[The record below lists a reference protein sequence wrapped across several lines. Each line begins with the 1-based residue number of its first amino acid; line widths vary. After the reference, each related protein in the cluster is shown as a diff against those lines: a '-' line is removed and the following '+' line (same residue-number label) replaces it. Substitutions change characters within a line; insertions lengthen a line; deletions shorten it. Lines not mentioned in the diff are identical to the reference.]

1 MERYRELPYT
11 KLKKVCDPQKFSF
24 HTTEELVPLEGI
36 IGQNR
41 AVRAMEFGLRVK
53 NLRYNIFVVGVKGTG
68 KKSYV
73 QKVVEKKARLENI
86 PDDWCYVYNFQEPSH
101 PIALNMPPGMGKIL
115 CEDMN
120 LLVQDLL
127 TEIPK
132 AFSGDDYERQK
143 SEILKQYQE
152 ERNQLLEQL
161 TEYSKQNDFMIKN
174 TSTGFMLAPMIDGVA
189 VGDKEYEDLDEAQKE
204 MIEKKAEYVQLKAVE
219 ILKKMKALE
228 RDAKKQIRE
237 LENKIGLFVVEP
249 LMGELYDKYKEYSRI
264 VEYLRNV
271 QNDVI
276 NNIDD
281 FDLTEEEQTE
291 ILSRKAENSFVKK
304 YKVNL
309 FVDNS
314 NAEGAPVIIECNP
327 TYSNLVGRIEY
338 ENDQGTL
345 KTDFLM
351 VKAGAIHKANGGY
364 LILQANQLLKN
375 FQSWDTLKRTL
386 ETGEIS
392 VESIRSQL
400 GILDIASLKPEPI
413 AVNMKVIMIGN
424 PYLYR
429 LLHSVLGK
437 SNLDNKTLPINS
449 GGLKF

>member
-1 MERYRELPYT
+1 MAKYRELPYT
-11 KLKKVCDPQKFSF
+11 KLKKVCNPKQFSF
-24 HTTEELVPLEGI
+24 KTTEELIPLEGI

-41 AVRAMEFGLRVK
+41 AVQAMAFGLQVK
-53 NLRYNIFVVGVKGTG
+53 NLRYNIFVVGIKGTG

-73 QKVVEKKARLENI
+73 QKVVEQKAHQENT

-101 PIALNMPPGMGKIL
+101 PIALSMPSGMGKIL

-143 SEILKQYQE
+143 TEIVKKYQE

-161 TEYSKQNDFMIKN
+161 TEYSRENDFMIKN
-174 TSTGFMLAPMIDGVA
+174 TSTGFMLAPMLDGEV
-189 VGDKEYEDLDEAQKE
+189 VGDKEFEDLAEEQKE

-219 ILKKMKALE
+219 ILRKMKALE
-228 RDAKKQIRE
+228 RDAKRQIRE
-237 LENKIGLFVVEP
+237 LESRIGLFVVEP
-249 LMGELYDKYKEYSRI
+249 LLDELYDKYKAHSRI
-264 VEYLRNV
+264 LEYLKNV

-276 NNIDD
+276 ENIDD
-281 FDLTEEEQTE
+281 FDLSEDEQTE
-291 ILSRKAENSFVKK
+291 VLTRKSENSFVKK
-304 YKVNL
+304 YKVNI

-314 NAEGAPVIIECNP
+314 NAEGAPVIIESNP
-327 TYSNLVGRIEY
+327 NYNNLVGRIEY
-338 ENDQGTL
+338 ENEQGTL

-351 VKAGAIHKANGGY
+351 VKPGAIHRANGGY
-364 LILQANQLLKN
+364 LILQANQILSN

-400 GILDIASLKPEPI
+400 GIVDIASLKPEPI
-413 AVNMKVIMIGN
+413 PVNIKVIMIGN

-429 LLHSVLGK
+429 LLHSVYR
-437 SNLDNKTLPINS
+437 SIFINVKKPPTQY
-449 GGLKF
+449 GRF